1 MKSSPLALTVLSLL
15 HTQPLHP
22 YGIRRLIKQW
32 GKDDVVNVGQPA
44 SLYRTIERLLEAGLV
59 AVSQTERDQRYPER
73 TVYEITDAG
82 REVARRWLTQMLAAP
97 VAEFPQF
104 PAALSFAMMLSP
116 AGLREVLERRAAT
129 LAGTLAALDA
139 TITAFPELPRVTML
153 DTEYL
158 RAVTAA
164 ELGWLSATVADLDS
178 GRLTWSADELA
189 ALASAQTA
197 PDDSMR

>member
-15 HTQPLHP
+15 SYRPLHP

-44 SLYRTIERLLEAGLV
+44 SLYRTIERLQNAGLV

-73 TVYEITDAG
+73 TVYEITGAG
-82 REVARRWLTQMLAAP
+82 REVARRWLAEMVSAP
-97 VAEFPQF
+97 VTEFPQF
-104 PAALSFAMMLSP
+104 PAALSFVMMLSP
-116 AGLREVLERRAAT
+116 AELAFLLDQRAQRLEAT
-129 LAGTLAALDA
+129 LNEIDASLAGE
-139 TITAFPELPRVTML
+139 PPLPRITML

-164 ELGWLSATVADLDS
+164 ELDWVRATAGDLKA
-178 GRLTWSADELA
+178 GRFRWSEAELA
-189 ALASAQTA
+189 ALASAQEA
-197 PDDSMR
+197 PGDSMD

>member
-15 HTQPLHP
+15 SYQPLHP

-44 SLYRTIERLLEAGLV
+44 SLYRTIERLQDAGLV

-82 REVARRWLTQMLAAP
+82 RELAAKWLAEMISAP
-97 VAEFPQF
+97 VTEFPRF
-104 PAALSFAMMLSP
+104 PAALSFVMMLSP
-116 AGLREVLERRAAT
+116 AELAFLLDQRAERLQAA
-129 LAGTLAALDA
+129 LAEIEASLAAE
-139 TITAFPELPRVTML
+139 PPLPRVTML
-153 DTEYL
+153 DAEYL

-164 ELGWLSATVADLDS
+164 ELDWVRGTAADLTA
-178 GRLTWSADELA
+178 GRFSWTAAELA
-189 ALASAQTA
+189 ALAEAQEGQG
-197 PDDSMR
+197 DSMD